1 MSFILAFVN
10 FVCQRRRS
18 SAAQC
23 RSREVSGGG
32 RGYCGVVAT
41 VTVGNATAVK
51 FNKIPISFGR
61 THTHAQL
68 WQFSNFICSQRLRFI
83 SFRFHSHFLP
93 FHFPFN
99 IRIGIAFTLQLRAL
113 N

>member
-23 RSREVSGGG
+23 RSREVLGSG

-61 THTHAQL
+61 THTHTRTTLAIFKL
-68 WQFSNFICSQRLRFI
+68 YLFAAVA
-83 SFRFHSHFLP
+83 
-93 FHFPFN
+93 FHFVSFSLAFSPIPFS
-99 IRIGIAFTLQLRAL
+99 I
-113 N
+113 

>member
-1 MSFILAFVN
+1 MPQQRGV
-10 FVCQRRRS
+10 RRREGVQLPQLLQWVMQQQS
-18 SAAQC
+18 SLIRFPFHLAAH
-23 RSREVSGGG
+23 
-32 RGYCGVVAT
+32 T
-41 VTVGNATAVK
+41 
-51 FNKIPISFGR
+51 P
-61 THTHAQL
+61 THAQL